1 MRRDYVENYINRY
14 LLHVVCKPLQELFDD
29 AAADPEG
36 EQAGLQKLA
45 STLGIPPVMEGCC
58 ISCGF
63 VLADFG
69 FEGGPAEWCCVH
81 RPLNTVNRVTHQE
94 QRRRREASRENAR
107 FFKCDQ

>member
-1 MRRDYVENYINRY
+1 MRRDYIENYINRY
-14 LLHVVCKPLQELFDD
+14 LLHVVCKPLQELFND

-58 ISCGF
+58 ITCGF

-81 RPLNTVNRVTHQE
+81 RPLNTVNRVTDQE
-94 QRRRREASRENAR
+94 TRRRREASRQNAR